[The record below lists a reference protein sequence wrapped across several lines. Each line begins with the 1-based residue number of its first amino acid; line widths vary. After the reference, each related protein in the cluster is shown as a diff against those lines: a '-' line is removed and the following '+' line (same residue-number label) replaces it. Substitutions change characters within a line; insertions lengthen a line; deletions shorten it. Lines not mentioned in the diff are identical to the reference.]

1 MYSGHE
7 FQIIPLLALGSA
19 AIFAIARGSW
29 LYRASLTWPTADGVI
44 TRIDVEHR
52 RDGACLAGIT
62 HLATISTTQPRTVGT
77 EVGTRISPVKKRLAS
92 FQNENCR

>member
-52 RDGACLAGIT
+52 RDGGMSSGHYTL
-62 HLATISTTQPRTVGT
+62 
-77 EVGTRISPVKKRLAS
+77 
-92 FQNENCR
+92 